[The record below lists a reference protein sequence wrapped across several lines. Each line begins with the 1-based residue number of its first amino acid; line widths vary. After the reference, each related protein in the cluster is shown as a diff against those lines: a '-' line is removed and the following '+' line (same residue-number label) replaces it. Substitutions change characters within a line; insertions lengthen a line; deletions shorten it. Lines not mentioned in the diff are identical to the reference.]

1 MPETPI
7 EAPILITGAGNG
19 IGFYT
24 ACYLKKLGFSVIGH
38 FHQTLSDKERFF
50 SVCVDTFQ
58 ADLRDDE
65 AVSRLCS
72 EISARHPAL
81 RGIIHNA
88 SNFSPM
94 ACEPKEAYEQFR
106 SFVAVHMLAPF
117 QINLRLQTLLLE
129 YVENQKINAKK
140 SKPNSV
146 PSTLTHGLADIIHI
160 TDIYTENPNPQ
171 FANYCAT
178 KAGLEN
184 LSLSF
189 AKMLAPNIK
198 VNTIQPGP
206 ISFKPFHDEEKQA
219 SVINATLLERQGS
232 PEAIAKAISCLL
244 DNDYITG
251 TRLQVDGGRHLT
263 HG

>member
-1 MPETPI
+1 MS

-24 ACYLKKLGFSVIGH
+24 ACYLQELGYSVIGH
-38 FHQTLSDKERFF
+38 FHQTINDKEKFQA
-50 SVCVDTFQ
+50 VCLDTFQ
-58 ADLRDDE
+58 ADLRQRE
-65 AVSRLCS
+65 SVSKLCS
-72 EISARHPAL
+72 EISSKYPCL

-88 SNFSPM
+88 SSFSPM
-94 ACEPKEAYEQFR
+94 ATDTLTACNQFE
-106 SFVAVHMLAPF
+106 SFVAVHMFAPF
-117 QINLRLQTLLLE
+117 QINLQLQALLFN
-129 YVENQKINAKK
+129 YVESQKCEAKNK
-140 SKPNSV
+140 SAQS
-146 PSTLTHGLADIIHI
+146 HGLADIIHI

-189 AKMLAPNIK
+189 AKILSPSVK

-206 ISFKPFHDEEKQA
+206 ISFKPFHDKDKQDA
-219 SVINATLLERQGS
+219 VIDSTLLGRQGT
-232 PEAIAKAISCLL
+232 PEAIAKAIVSLL
-244 DNDYITG
+244 DNNYMTG

-263 HG
+263 HN